1 MINQL
6 SVADQLR
13 SARQRAGLTQ
23 LELAERLGIGR
34 SHVSDYETGGRPEPR
49 ASLYLRWLEVCR
61 RAKKRQRSGRR

>member
-34 SHVSDYETGGRPEPR
+34 
-49 ASLYLRWLEVCR
+49 